1 MACAAYLASIVHMQV
16 RKLWQWSCA
25 RASRSIKPARAH
37 YEFYISAIF
46 QILLWQDHAPLIPK
60 LPTWD
65 ATQAEALLKQAEA
78 HGDNDSLPELQT
90 KLPLDCYVHAVM
102 YACSGLRF
110 PYLISVG
117 GSSKASGCQSRS
129 QTGCCEGRPRAWA
142 WAWAWQD
149 PSCVCVCVC
158 VCDAS
163 AHI

>member
-1 MACAAYLASIVHMQV
+1 MACAAYLASIAHMQV

-25 RASRSIKPARAH
+25 RASRSIKPAHAH

-90 KLPLDCYVHAVM
+90 KLPLANKLLC
-102 YACSGLRF
+102 ACTHVCVQWIVLSILDFGWGLIQGERL
-110 PYLISVG
+110 PKQKPNRLLRRQAKGVG
-117 GSSKASGCQSRS
+117 VGVGVAGPIVCVC
-129 QTGCCEGRPRAWA
+129 G
-142 WAWAWQD
+142 
-149 PSCVCVCVC
+149 CVCV
-158 VCDAS
+158 
-163 AHI
+163 